1 MFAGGTHSEYPMP
14 AALNYDDLKD
24 AISRVYP
31 TLPRQLQL
39 IARFALDKP
48 NELALG
54 TVAVVAEAAGVQPS
68 ALIRFSNALEFG
80 GFSEMQQVFREHLV
94 ERSVSYRERIDQLRR
109 SGKPQGVGSGVLHQ
123 FVGEAVSELGHLE
136 ENVAEADIT
145 RAAKL
150 ICAAPHVHV
159 LAQRRAFPVASYLA
173 YALSQL
179 ELKTYLLDGA
189 GGMLANALANID
201 TGDVLLVA
209 SFHSYS
215 QEVVDAAAAVHA
227 RGVSVIAIT
236 DSTLSPLKP
245 ASTVCFE
252 LSLGSEK
259 AFRSL
264 VAPLC
269 LAQAL
274 VVSTGHRLT
283 EQSTRGVP
291 PAAKRTAKGAVKRTA
306 QRKGAR

>member
-1 MFAGGTHSEYPMP
+1 MT

-24 AISRVYP
+24 TISRVYP
-31 TLPRQLQL
+31 TLSKQLQL

-54 TVAVVAEAAGVQPS
+54 TVAAVAEAAGVQPS
-68 ALIRFSNALEFG
+68 ALIRFANALEFG

-94 ERSVSYRERIDQLRR
+94 ERSASYRERIDQLRR
-109 SGKPQGVGSGVLHQ
+109 NGKAYKPGNGVLHQ
-123 FVGEAVSELGHLE
+123 FVGEAVSELGQLE
-136 ENVAEADIT
+136 ENVSEADIT
-145 RAAKL
+145 SAARL
-150 ICAAPHVHV
+150 ICAASHVHV
-159 LAQRRAFPVASYLA
+159 LAQRRAFPVAAYLA

-179 ELKTYLLDGA
+179 ELKTYLLDGV
-189 GGMLANALANID
+189 GGMLANSLNNIEHH
-201 TGDVLLVA
+201 DVLVVA

-215 QEVVDAAAAVHA
+215 QDVIDAAVAAHA
-227 RGVSVIAIT
+227 RGVPVIAIT
-236 DSTLSPLKP
+236 DSALSPLKP
-245 ASTVCFE
+245 AAKVCFE

-269 LAQAL
+269 LAQAV

-283 EQSTRGVP
+283 EQSTRSAAK
-291 PAAKRTAKGAVKRTA
+291 PAATKTKS
-306 QRKGAR
+306 GAR